1 MPAAPTKIYA
11 ETRTLV
17 AVAEGML
24 LCQEAVN
31 YNILHTAVRE
41 LTLQVPAGA
50 SVLTVFGPN
59 LQDWRAEAGG
69 KLSVILKNEVIG
81 SYVLRVTYSSP
92 ARTRPRRPSFT
103 PRPWSASS
111 AATWAW

>member
-1 MPAAPTKIYA
+1 
-11 ETRTLV
+11 
-17 AVAEGML
+17 ML

-31 YNILHTAVRE
+31 CNILHTAVRE

-69 KLSVILKNEVIG
+69 KLSVILKNEVMG
-81 SYVLRVTYSSP
+81 SYVLRVTYGAAQP
-92 ARTRPRRPSFT
+92 GLGRDARHSRHGRGARARLRGRGSGVQRWRSLPHHVAALGARP
-103 PRPWSASS
+103 
-111 AATWAW
+111 